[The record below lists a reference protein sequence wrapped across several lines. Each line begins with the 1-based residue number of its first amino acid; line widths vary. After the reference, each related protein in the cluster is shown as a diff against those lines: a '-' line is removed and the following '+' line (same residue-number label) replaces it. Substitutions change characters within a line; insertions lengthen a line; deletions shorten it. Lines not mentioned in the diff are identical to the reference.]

1 MGQVTQE
8 GWLDGIQ
15 KGLTAEL
22 MKHDKALPNGFNRE
36 RFILNSIT
44 VIRDMLRDS
53 KKKDSLQK
61 IDYSSIPICLAKGA
75 YLGLDFFNGEC
86 YAIPYGGEM
95 KFQTDYKGEIK
106 LCKRYSQNQIKDIYA
121 KVVREGDY
129 FSEVIDGGIQN
140 VCFKPIPFSNAN
152 MIGAFAVVVFK
163 DGSMMYDTM
172 GKEEIE
178 NVRQN
183 YSKAQNS
190 QAWRV
195 STGEMYKKTVLRR
208 LCKMIDL
215 DFDNIEQQIAYDVG
229 GDAEFKNS
237 ISENGQTALP
247 DKGAPVDVF
256 AQARAEQANQEK
268 QKEPVPVSGGNQAA
282 EEEDYRRFEQFEQQ
296 NQHDD
301 IFPVDDG
308 YSIPDDNDF
317 ELPFR

>member
-86 YAIPYGGEM
+86 YAIPYAGEM